1 MEKETVIAKVRATL
15 SFTNEA
21 RRWLGRQH
29 GSWIA
34 EEEGNTFLREF
45 SGTWSQIFTEELER
59 AAAEFFTNLGLS
71 PNIKPRL
78 RLYESYPGS
87 WIIDA
92 ALVLP
97 GSIAA
102 AYMTLKAIS
111 EFPDIADGL
120 TSLGKRLK
128 NEIKCPFND
137 KAVEALRN
145 AQNIE
150 SSPPANLLDVD
161 LLIDARPILALTPAP
176 SRSHAV
182 HLSVGIS
189 RDALT
194 IENLGDTPIRDLRLG
209 LFKSQTRRNQWSFWD
224 AFSGGVSILS
234 PRQTLVRDI
243 GDFQHANGSR
253 FTLDEPSRLYV
264 DCWLQDEAGIYLFL
278 FELD

>member
-15 SFTNEA
+15 SFTHDA
-21 RRWLGRQH
+21 HRWLERQH
-29 GSWIA
+29 ASWIA
-34 EEEGNTFLREF
+34 REQGNAFLGEF
-45 SGTWSQIFTEELER
+45 RGTWGQVLTEELER
-59 AAAEFFTNLGLS
+59 AAAEFFTHLGLS
-71 PNIKPRL
+71 PNLKPRL

-97 GSIAA
+97 GSIASV
-102 AYMTLKAIS
+102 YIILKAIS
-111 EFPDIADGL
+111 ELPDIADGL
-120 TSLGKRLK
+120 TKLGKRLK
-128 NEIKCPFND
+128 NEIKRPFNR
-137 KAVEALRN
+137 KAVDALSHT
-145 AQNIE
+145 QDIE
-150 SSPPANLLDVD
+150 SHPPADLLDVD
-161 LLIDARPILALTPAP
+161 LLIDARPLLALTPAP

-189 RDALT
+189 REALT

-209 LFKSQTRRNQWSFWD
+209 LFKSGTRRNQWSFGD
-224 AFSGGVSILS
+224 AFAGGVAILS

-253 FTLDEPSRLYV
+253 FTLDEPYRPYV
-264 DCWLQDEAGIYLFL
+264 DCWVQDEAGIYLFL